1 LFSAKVGEEYSGSS
15 PSRRDWCSR
24 APERVAQSTFQQD
37 HKQEFLTILA
47 ASCHHHHLLLL
58 QQQQTKSYTARGG
71 KQCYSSKKLEESR
84 TKSIASSLV
93 QNPNLS
99 IFCVEKKQ
107 DKRTNEQTVRLLHLL
122 SRVYCILLPG
132 DGKTVTKPN
141 LKAPA
146 ASNFSL
152 RLSTHTKTTT
162 LHHHHHKKQHSTKT
176 AFFFFFVVA

>member
-1 LFSAKVGEEYSGSS
+1 MWLIPIS
-15 PSRRDWCSR
+15 PRFAWCSR

-37 HKQEFLTILA
+37 HKQESLTILA
-47 ASCHHHHLLLL
+47 PSCHRHQLLL
-58 QQQQTKSYTARGG
+58 QQQAKSCTARGG

-84 TKSIASSLV
+84 TKSIASSLL

-99 IFCVEKKQ
+99 FFLRREKTGQTNKQ
-107 DKRTNEQTVRLLHLL
+107 TARLLHLL

-141 LKAPA
+141 LKSPA

-162 LHHHHHKKQHSTKT
+162 MHHHHHKKQHSTKN
-176 AFFFFFVVA
+176 AFFFFFFFFFVVA